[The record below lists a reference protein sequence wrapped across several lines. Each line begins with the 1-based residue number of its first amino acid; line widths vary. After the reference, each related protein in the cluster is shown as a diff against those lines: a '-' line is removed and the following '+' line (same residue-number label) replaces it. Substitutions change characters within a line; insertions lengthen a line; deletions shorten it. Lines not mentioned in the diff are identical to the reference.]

1 MNIVSI
7 ITVNFNQ
14 SFVTEE
20 LLSSIAVTNTYPN
33 IEIIV
38 VDNGSKTNDVPAWQ
52 IKYPHVKFIR
62 SEINL
67 GFAGGNN
74 LGVQQA
80 TGQYLFFVNNDTIFT
95 PGLVNTLTNTLDYF
109 PQIGMISPKIMYFD
123 KPDMIQYAGYTPMN
137 YYTCRN
143 HCIGQYEID
152 NGQYDKITAPT
163 GYIHG
168 AAMMV
173 RWEAT
178 EKAGAMAENFF
189 LYFEEY
195 DWCDRIKKAG
205 YEIWVDT
212 LAIIYHKESI
222 SVGKASGLKEYFM
235 NRNRILFIRRN
246 APLQARLF
254 FYVYFVCI
262 VTPRNILSYITKGY
276 KGFTI
281 LLLKAIW
288 WNITQPKNSN
298 KLGYP
303 LNLKA

>member
-1 MNIVSI
+1 MNSVSI

-14 SFVTEE
+14 SFVTQE
-20 LLSSIAVTNTYPN
+20 LLSSISTTNTYPN

-38 VDNGSKTNDVPAWQ
+38 VDNGSKTNDIPEWQ
-52 IKYPHVKFIR
+52 IKYPGIKFIR

-74 LGVQQA
+74 LGIQQA
-80 TGQYLFFVNNDTIFT
+80 TGEYLFFVNNDTEFT
-95 PGLVNTLTNTLDYF
+95 PKLIETLVATLDKH
-109 PQIGMISPKIMYFD
+109 PEIGMISPKLMYFD

-143 HCIGQYEID
+143 YCIGQFETD
-152 NGQYDKITAPT
+152 KGQYDNITAPT

-168 AAMMV
+168 AAMLV
-173 RWEAT
+173 RREAI
-178 EKAGAMAENFF
+178 EKAGLMAENFF
-189 LYFEEY
+189 LYYEEF

-205 YEIWVDT
+205 YEVWVDT
-212 LAIIYHKESI
+212 LAMIYHKESI

-246 APLQARLF
+246 APAQARLF
-254 FYVYFVCI
+254 FYVYFVCM

-276 KGFTI
+276 KGFTT

-288 WNITQPKNSN
+288 WNITQPTDSK

-303 LNLKA
+303 IN

>member
-1 MNIVSI
+1 MNSVSI

-20 LLSSIAVTNTYPN
+20 LLSSISVTNTYPN

-52 IKYPHVKFIR
+52 IRYPDIKFIR
-62 SEINL
+62 SDVNL

-74 LGVQQA
+74 LGIKQA
-80 TGQYLFFVNNDTIFT
+80 TGQYLFFVNNDTEFT
-95 PGLVNTLTNTLDYF
+95 PKLIDILAADLDDH
-109 PQIGMISPKIMYFD
+109 PEIGMISPKLMYFD
-123 KPDMIQYAGYTPMN
+123 QPDMIQYAGYTPMN

-143 HCIGQYEID
+143 FCIGQFEID
-152 NGQYDKITAPT
+152 KGQYDNITAPT

-173 RWEAT
+173 RRAAID
-178 EKAGAMAENFF
+178 KAGLMAENFF

-195 DWCDRIKKAG
+195 DWSDHIKKAG
-205 YEIWVDT
+205 YQVWVDT
-212 LAIIYHKESI
+212 RAMIYHKESV

-246 APLQARLF
+246 APLLARWF
-254 FYVYFVCI
+254 FYIYFIGI
-262 VTPRNILSYITKGY
+262 VTPRNLLSYIKKGY
-276 KGFTI
+276 KGFGK
-281 LLLKAIW
+281 LLFKAIW
-288 WNITQPKNSN
+288 WNITQSTDSK

-303 LNLKA
+303 LN

>member
-1 MNIVSI
+1 MNSVSI

-20 LLSSIAVTNTYPN
+20 LLSSITINNTFPN

-52 IKYPHVKFIR
+52 IKYPEIKFIR

-67 GFAGGNN
+67 GFSGGNN
-74 LGVQQA
+74 LGIQQA
-80 TGQYLFFVNNDTIFT
+80 TGEYLFFINNDTEIT
-95 PGLVNTLTNTLDYF
+95 PGLIDTLFATLNEHS
-109 PQIGMISPKIMYFD
+109 QIGMISPKLLYFD
-123 KPDMIQYAGYTPMN
+123 KPKMIQYAGYTPMN

-143 HCIGQYEID
+143 HCIGQFETD
-152 NGQYDKITAPT
+152 NGQYDNITAPT

-173 RWEAT
+173 RREAI
-178 EKAGAMAENFF
+178 EKAGLMAENFF

-195 DWCDRIKKAG
+195 DWCDRMKKAG

-212 LAIIYHKESI
+212 RAMIYHKESI

-246 APLQARLF
+246 APLKARLF
-254 FYVYFVCI
+254 FYVYFVGI

-276 KGFTI
+276 KGFTAQ
-281 LLLKAIW
+281 LLKAIW
-288 WNITQPKNSN
+288 WNITQPTDST

-303 LNLKA
+303 INLKA